1 MLLCPFGC
9 VSQKKHPNVIL
20 IVVDTLRADHLSC
33 FGYHRPTTPNID
45 RFAAD
50 SVFFTNAIAPA
61 PWTAPSLGSLFTSQY
76 PAVLGYEDLP
86 SPINK
91 RFLTLAE
98 VFKNSGYDTKG
109 IISHVIISSRLNFDQ
124 GFDSYDEEN
133 ARGHGHV
140 SSPSVTDKAISFLED
155 QKDGKFFLFLHYF
168 DPHYDFIQ
176 HEDYNYYPDYDGPL
190 FSRQPLVEE
199 IRRLAPSLSP
209 EDIDYLRALYD
220 SEISFTDEHLGRLFH
235 KLKEMDLYDDSLI
248 VFTADHGEE
257 FCEREGCWIGHTR
270 TLYQELIHVPLI
282 IKLPG
287 KAKKR
292 LSQDYVGLID
302 IMPTIVDYAGLETPD
317 DYECEGEI
325 IDLPRGKRR
334 NNKAIFSETKR
345 LANLQAVI
353 KDGWKLIVNTDNR
366 EVKLYNFEN
375 DPTEKENKAGTEQ
388 ANLFA
393 FQDTL
398 REWYRHINQKK
409 NRLKLEKE
417 DADLTSEQVEILRS
431 LGYIK

>member
-1 MLLCPFGC
+1 M
-9 VSQKKHPNVIL
+9 
-20 IVVDTLRADHLSC
+20 
-33 FGYHRPTTPNID
+33 
-45 RFAAD
+45 
-50 SVFFTNAIAPA
+50 
-61 PWTAPSLGSLFTSQY
+61 
-76 PAVLGYEDLP
+76 
-86 SPINK
+86 
-91 RFLTLAE
+91 
-98 VFKNSGYDTKG
+98 
-109 IISHVIISSRLNFDQ
+109 
-124 GFDSYDEEN
+124 
-133 ARGHGHV
+133 
-140 SSPSVTDKAISFLED
+140 
-155 QKDGKFFLFLHYF
+155 
-168 DPHYDFIQ
+168 
-176 HEDYNYYPDYDGPL
+176 
-190 FSRQPLVEE
+190 
-199 IRRLAPSLSP
+199 
-209 EDIDYLRALYD
+209 
-220 SEISFTDEHLGRLFH
+220 
-235 KLKEMDLYDDSLI
+235 
-248 VFTADHGEE
+248 
-257 FCEREGCWIGHTR
+257 
-270 TLYQELIHVPLI
+270 
-282 IKLPG
+282 
-287 KAKKR
+287 
-292 LSQDYVGLID
+292 GLID